1 MKDEVEKIEVAHPQR
16 KRHLGQLM
24 RRPSC
29 FEFCQVIIL
38 KAIVRSQTIFSL
50 SNKLKFQ
57 S

>member
-1 MKDEVEKIEVAHPQR
+1 MKDEEEKIEVAHPQR

-24 RRPSC
+24 RRLFC
-29 FEFCQVIIL
+29 FEFCQCIIL